1 MQSCVR
7 SLLARILETRER
19 LGRTTI
25 VAISG
30 IDCAGKS
37 TFAAQLAA
45 GLRERGKD
53 VVVIDGDDFNR
64 PRNERLPYPAEDS
77 DYGFAYGQLADE
89 LLVPAREN
97 IRVATRLR
105 VKDWA
110 ADVWR
115 QCDFVVEPG
124 AIVLVEGVFLFTP
137 PLRRL
142 FDLAVWLE
150 IPFGDA
156 LKRAL
161 RRDAVA
167 MGGPSGVR
175 HRYETRYFP
184 AQRLHL
190 ERDLP
195 QESANLC
202 VRALGEPADSA

>member
-1 MQSCVR
+1 VQSCVR

-115 QCDFVVEPG
+115 QCDFVVEPS

-137 PLRRL
+137 SSPAAVRSRGLAGDPVWGRAQARVAPRCRGNGRTERRSPQ
-142 FDLAVWLE
+142 VR
-150 IPFGDA
+150 DA
-156 LKRAL
+156 LLPRAATSPRARPAAGERRSL
-161 RRDAVA
+161 RT
-167 MGGPSGVR
+167 G
-175 HRYETRYFP
+175 TR
-184 AQRLHL
+184 RT
-190 ERDLP
+190 
-195 QESANLC
+195 
-202 VRALGEPADSA
+202 G